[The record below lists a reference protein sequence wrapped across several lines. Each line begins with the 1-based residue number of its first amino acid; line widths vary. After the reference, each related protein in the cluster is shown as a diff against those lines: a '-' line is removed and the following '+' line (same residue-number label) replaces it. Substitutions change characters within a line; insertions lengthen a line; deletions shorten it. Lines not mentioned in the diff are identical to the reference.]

1 VITTTSQPPT
11 YSSRFAFTI
20 KRFRNFLNVFGRSK
34 RGMFGIGILVFFT
47 FLAVAAP
54 LLTPNDPTFDNFV
67 SADYTQ
73 PVWFKYLPGGEN
85 VAEDMYPVK
94 DPHFKSADSLFGS
107 NADWNL
113 TVTTDYP
120 SLSNVT
126 LKYSTI
132 GRPVEYGGS
141 GPGSAEIAFHRTK
154 SRTPAGIIYVALINN
169 FNYRSKS
176 PPERFSAEVTV
187 LVNGAEDVG
196 VETRVFVA
204 NASGALRI
212 GEAEFDRFYL
222 WTSQKIANS
231 TDNWLV
237 PANSI
242 DSYESSMVTRVQ
254 KISGVIGLK
263 AAKSVF
269 PTPGEY
275 EFGFEVIF
283 TDQSLRTIDRDI
295 TVNVD
300 DLSLR
305 LYGNAYGVLG
315 TDQRGRDLFAQLVY
329 GARISLFIGILSAVL
344 SVVVGLFVGLI
355 AGYLG
360 RVVDEILM
368 RFTDALL
375 VLPGLPLL
383 LVLIAVLGPSLWNLI
398 MVIGVLGWMGFAR
411 MVRSQTLSLRER
423 PFVEAAR
430 AVGAGKWHIISR
442 HVLPNVMNLV
452 YVSLALNVPSAILSE
467 AALSWLGLFDPNQA
481 SWGRTLYDAQQY
493 QGGQYWWWIVP
504 PGISIAL
511 VSLSFIL
518 IGYALDEILN
528 PKLRQRR

>member
-1 VITTTSQPPT
+1 
-11 YSSRFAFTI
+11 
-20 KRFRNFLNVFGRSK
+20 
-34 RGMFGIGILVFFT
+34 MFGIGILVFFT

-67 SADYTQ
+67 SADYCQ
-73 PVWFKYLPGGEN
+73 PIWFKYLPSGEN
-85 VAEDMYPVK
+85 VAEDMYPVE
-94 DPHFKSADSLFGS
+94 DAHFKSADSLFGS
-107 NADWNL
+107 NSDWNL
-113 TVTTDYP
+113 TVTTAYP
-120 SLSNVT
+120 SLSNIT
-126 LKYSTI
+126 LKYSNI

-141 GPGSAEIAFHRTK
+141 GPGSAEIAFHRTR
-154 SRTPAGIIYVALINN
+154 SRTPAGTVYVALTNN
-169 FNYRSKS
+169 FNYRYAS
-176 PPERFSAEVTV
+176 PPERFRAEVTV
-187 LVNGAEDVG
+187 LVNGGEDVG
-196 VETRVFVA
+196 VEARVFVA
-204 NASGALRI
+204 NASGGSLRI
-212 GEAEFDRFYL
+212 GETAFDRFYL
-222 WTSQKIANS
+222 WTSQEITNS
-231 TDNWLV
+231 TSNWIV
-237 PANSI
+237 SASSI
-242 DSYESSMVTRVQ
+242 DSYESGMVSRVQ
-254 KISGVIGLK
+254 KITGIIGLK
-263 AAKSVF
+263 AAKAVF
-269 PTPGEY
+269 PIPGDY
-275 EFGFEVIF
+275 QYGFEVIF
-283 TDQSLRTIDRDI
+283 NDQSPRTIDRDI

-329 GARISLFIGILSAVL
+329 GARISLFVGVFSAVL
-344 SVVVGLFVGLI
+344 SVVIGLFVGLI

-375 VLPGLPLL
+375 VLPSLPLL

-398 MVIGVLGWMGFAR
+398 MVIGILGWMGFAR

>member
-1 VITTTSQPPT
+1 MASQPAT

-20 KRFRNFLNVFGRSK
+20 KRFRNFLKVFSRSK
-34 RGMFGIGILVFFT
+34 RGMFGIGILVFFA
-47 FLAVAAP
+47 FLAIAAP
-54 LLTPNDPTFDNFV
+54 FLTPNDPTFDLFV
-67 SADYTQ
+67 SSDYSQ

-85 VAEDMYPVK
+85 VAEDVYPVK
-94 DPHFKSADSLFGS
+94 DPHFNSADSLFGS

-113 TVTTDYP
+113 TVTTPYP
-120 SLSNVT
+120 SLSNVNLT
-126 LKYSTI
+126 YANI
-132 GRPVEYGGS
+132 GRPEEYGGS
-141 GPGSAEIAFHRTK
+141 GPGSAQIAFHRTRP
-154 SRTPAGIIYVALINN
+154 RTPAGIVYVALTNS
-169 FNYRSKS
+169 FTYRYKS

-187 LVNGAEDVG
+187 LVSGAEDVG
-196 VETRVFVA
+196 IETRVFVA

-212 GEAEFDRFYL
+212 GDEKFDRFYL
-222 WTSQKIANS
+222 WTSHEITS
-231 TDNWLV
+231 TTGSWIV
-237 PANSI
+237 PDTSV
-242 DSYESSMVTRVQ
+242 DSYSPDMVDRVQ
-254 KISGVIGLK
+254 KITGIIGLK
-263 AAKSVF
+263 AAKAIF

-283 TDQSLRTIDRDI
+283 TDQSLRTINRDI

-300 DLSLR
+300 DLSFR

-329 GARISLFIGILSAVL
+329 GARISLFVGIFSAVV
-344 SVVVGLFVGLI
+344 SVVIGLFVGLI

-375 VLPGLPLL
+375 VLPSLPLL

-452 YVSLALNVPSAILSE
+452 YVSLALNVPNAILSE

-481 SWGRTLYDAQQY
+481 SWGRTLYDAQVF
-493 QGGQYWWWIVP
+493 QGGEYWWWIVP
-504 PGISIAL
+504 PGVSIAL

>member
-1 VITTTSQPPT
+1 MTSPPPT
-11 YSSRFAFTI
+11 YSSRLAFTI
-20 KRFRNFLNVFGRSK
+20 KRFRGFLKVFSRSK
-34 RGMFGIGILVFFT
+34 RGMFGIGILVFFV
-47 FLAVAAP
+47 FLATAAP

-67 SADYTQ
+67 SSDYSQ
-73 PVWFKYLPGGEN
+73 PIWFKYLPGSEN
-85 VAEDMYPVK
+85 VAEDIYPVK
-94 DPHFKSADSLFGS
+94 DPNFKSTDSLFGS
-107 NADWNL
+107 DPEWNL
-113 TVTTDYP
+113 TVTTAYP
-120 SLSNVT
+120 SLSNIT
-126 LKYSTI
+126 LKYSDT

-141 GPGSAEIAFHRTK
+141 GPGSAQIAFRRTRSK
-154 SRTPAGIIYVALINN
+154 TPAGTIYVALTNN
-169 FNYRSKS
+169 FEYQYEA
-176 PPERFSAEVTV
+176 PPERFTADVAV
-187 LVNGAEDVG
+187 LVNGAEDVD

-204 NASGALRI
+204 NASGGPLRI
-212 GEAEFDRFYL
+212 GKEYFNRFYL
-222 WTSQKIANS
+222 WTSQEITNS
-231 TDNWLV
+231 TGNWMV
-237 PANSI
+237 PASSI
-242 DSYESSMVTRVQ
+242 DSYESGMVSRVQ
-254 KISGVIGLK
+254 KITGIIGLE
-263 AAKSVF
+263 AAKVVF
-269 PTPGEY
+269 PTPGDYEY
-275 EFGFEVIF
+275 GFEVIF
-283 TDQSLRTIDRDI
+283 TDQDLRAIDRDI

-315 TDQRGRDLFAQLVY
+315 TDQIGRDLFAQLVY
-329 GARISLFIGILSAVL
+329 GARISLFVGIFSAVL
-344 SVVVGLFVGLI
+344 SVTIGLFVGLI

-430 AVGAGKWHIISR
+430 AIGAGKWHVISR

-481 SWGRTLYDAQQY
+481 SWGRTLYDAQQF

-504 PGISIAL
+504 PGVSIAL
-511 VSLSFIL
+511 VSLAFIL